1 MVTRYKQ
8 TGYDRGLEPA
18 HDGSLVSFS
27 DFARLEAENR
37 DLRAKLETV
46 EAETRERCAKVAD
59 YVVQRA
65 HRDWHDRKKAEGA
78 HDMAEELAAAIRN
91 MEPRHD

>member
-27 DFARLEAENR
+27 DFTRLEAENR

-46 EAETRERCAKVAD
+46 EVVIDFVARWAWRTDPPNANHKLSDAEDGKVVDIIDLRAKE
-59 YVVQRA
+59 QEK
-65 HRDWHDRKKAEGA
+65 RDA
-78 HDMAEELAAAIRN
+78 
-91 MEPRHD
+91 